1 MLLQWALCLSGR
13 IIYNIYWHPLAK
25 FPGPKLHISTYAPYW
40 WATWVGNGPMSAK
53 KLHDHYGHVVRINPN
68 TLLFDTAQSWK
79 DIYGHRPSRIQLPKD
94 RSFLGIEKDQPP
106 SLTGQTD
113 DAEHARVRGLFSP
126 AFSERAMREQEPLIM
141 GYIDLLIQRLK
152 AQSQGP
158 MEGDVDLVRW
168 YNFTTFDI
176 IGDLAFGQPFGSLE
190 SGEYHFWIISIFRSI
205 RLLSIRAIG
214 RAYPVIGAMMSCTLK
229 FFPKIGEARR
239 RHREYT
245 QTVLQRRLA
254 TKGEKND
261 FLSYIDERG
270 LTGTEINVN
279 AQLLVLAGSETT
291 ASLLSGATYYL
302 LKNKVALDKVCD
314 EVRSTFQN
322 EDNITFTSVGRLPY
336 LNAVIEE
343 GLRLYPPVPSAFPR
357 RTLPEGNVIDGHFVP
372 GNVSHIRRH
381 SIR

>member
-1 MLLQWALCLSGR
+1 
-13 IIYNIYWHPLAK
+13 
-25 FPGPKLHISTYAPYW
+25 
-40 WATWVGNGPMSAK
+40 
-53 KLHDHYGHVVRINPN
+53 
-68 TLLFDTAQSWK
+68 
-79 DIYGHRPSRIQLPKD
+79 
-94 RSFLGIEKDQPP
+94 
-106 SLTGQTD
+106 
-113 DAEHARVRGLFSP
+113 
-126 AFSERAMREQEPLIM
+126 
-141 GYIDLLIQRLK
+141 
-152 AQSQGP
+152 
-158 MEGDVDLVRW
+158 
-168 YNFTTFDI
+168 
-176 IGDLAFGQPFGSLE
+176 
-190 SGEYHFWIISIFRSI
+190 
-205 RLLSIRAIG
+205 
-214 RAYPVIGAMMSCTLK
+214 MSCTLK

-372 GNVSHIRRH
+372 GKYHSRSQPICRLSIQGQLPRSRKLHSRALAWRSPLRRRPESGTSAIPPRPTQLH
-381 SIR
+381 WEESGVRGDA